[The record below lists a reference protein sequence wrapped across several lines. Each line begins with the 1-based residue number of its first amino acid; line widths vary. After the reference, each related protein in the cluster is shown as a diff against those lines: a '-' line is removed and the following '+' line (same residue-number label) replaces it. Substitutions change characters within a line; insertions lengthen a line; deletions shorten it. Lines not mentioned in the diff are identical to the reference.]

1 MVLLLTKLVCQLFY
15 FQVYGNLTEENRMYE
30 KLRGIT
36 RLDGVLGKT
45 QVGTLMFES
54 EPFRKQMSFIA
65 ESACDIVGIFWRPP

>member
-15 FQVYGNLTEENRMYE
+15 FQVYGNLTEENRMYK

-65 ESACDIVGIFWRPP
+65 ESACDIVGIF